1 MAEYFYGITD
11 KGKRRE
17 KNEDTFFARKIPRT
31 SLLLAGVVDGV
42 GGYQGG
48 DIAAEIARSVIL
60 ESVETISGDN
70 VIQSLRQAIIAA
82 NKKINEAKKEEPANE
97 LMACVLTCVV
107 ADKKNHTC
115 WYAHVG
121 DTRIYL
127 LRDHSLVKLSKDH
140 SVVGFLEES
149 GRLSEEE
156 AMRHPRRNEINK
168 ALGFEQDISSP
179 EDFIETGESP
189 FLPGDQLLLCSDGL
203 TDMISSEAIMSILT
217 SGKDISS
224 KARSLIDA
232 ANEAGGNDN
241 ITAVLMVN
249 DNQSKQK
256 GEPVVV
262 ERKNVKTMTSVT
274 SPEAPPKTE
283 LQQAK
288 KKNRRL
294 IGLMVF
300 MVIVFIGLGAVSLT
314 GSFRKNKKTVIT
326 DRVPV
331 KIVKKQNDQFT
342 VLMAHLSDTSKGYS
356 LPEGKA
362 VIKMDVPVTILKDT
376 FYLHGNGAVFM
387 PDSLYKG
394 PAFIIDPAAKNI
406 VLDSVVFQNFDV
418 GLVLQKNN
426 ITFRHVRFINC
437 HISVQY
443 LVAFKDSV
451 LSGKF
456 RDSIFITQSKRK

>member
-17 KNEDTFFARKIPRT
+17 KNEDTFFAREIPGT
-31 SLLLAGVVDGV
+31 QLLIAGVIDGV

-60 ESVETISGDN
+60 KSLETISSD
-70 VIQSLRQAIIAA
+70 VIDSLRQAIIAA
-82 NKKINEAKKEEPANE
+82 NEKINEAKKEESANE

-107 ADKKNHTC
+107 ADKKNHIC

-127 LRDHSLVKLSKDH
+127 LRDHSLVKLSNDH

-168 ALGFEQDISSP
+168 ALGFEIDISSP
-179 EDFIETGESP
+179 EEFVETGESP

-203 TDMISSEAIMSILT
+203 TDMINSANIMQVLIAE
-217 SGKDISS
+217 KDIAS
-224 KARSLIDA
+224 KVQALVDA

-241 ITAVLMVN
+241 ITAILIQN
-249 DNQSKQK
+249 DNWPKQK
-256 GEPVVV
+256 GEPVAI
-262 ERKNVKTMTSVT
+262 ERKKAETATPVITN
-274 SPEAPPKTE
+274 EALPKTE
-283 LQQAK
+283 LNQAK
-288 KKNRRL
+288 KKSRRL
-294 IGLMVF
+294 MAFI
-300 MVIVFIGLGAVSLT
+300 VIILIGLGAVSLT
-314 GSFRKNKKTVIT
+314 VAFQKNKKKVTSNP
-326 DRVPV
+326 VPST
-331 KIVKKQNDQFT
+331 IEKKPNERLTQLVAGVND
-342 VLMAHLSDTSKGYS
+342 SSKEFS
-356 LPEGKA
+356 LPPGKVA
-362 VIKMDVPVTILKDT
+362 IPLNAPLIISKDS
-376 FYLHGNGAVFM
+376 FYLSGNGAVFV
-387 PDSLYKG
+387 PGSLYKG

-418 GLVLQKNN
+418 GLVIQRNN

-437 HISVQY
+437 RVPVQY
-443 LVAFKDSV
+443 VVAFKDSV
-451 LSGKF
+451 ISGKF
-456 RDSIFITQSKRK
+456 KDSIFITQTKHK